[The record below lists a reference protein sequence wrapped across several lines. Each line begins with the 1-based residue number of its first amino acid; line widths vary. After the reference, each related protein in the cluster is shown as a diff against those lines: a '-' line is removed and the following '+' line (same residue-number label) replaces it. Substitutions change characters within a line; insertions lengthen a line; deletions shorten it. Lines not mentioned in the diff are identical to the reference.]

1 MWFIPLLGLGVL
13 LLCLLRKRPASVVA
27 PAKVARHPGPAEVA
41 ETQPADVIAGST
53 PEQKWRQSTQRAV
66 QQAERGDWHSYAR
79 TLQALGD
86 QLCDEGS
93 GLEAINLY
101 CRVLFVQING
111 PVDRAP
117 FTGKGF
123 VTDRVY
129 DRMMEFTGV
138 AGLDTAGTRAQFIAA
153 AGKIYRRPMPLSP
166 PEAWEAISANRS
178 QKADEQRQ
186 QREARNAARRAAE
199 ADQA

>member
-1 MWFIPLLGLGVL
+1 MWFIPLALLGAL
-13 LLCLLRKRPASVVA
+13 LLWFLRKRHASVVA
-27 PAKVARHPGPAEVA
+27 PAKAVQHANPMDGA
-41 ETQPADVIAGST
+41 ETRPVDVKADST
-53 PEQKWRQSTQRAV
+53 PEQKWRQSSQQAV
-66 QQAERGDWHSYAR
+66 KQAERGDWHSYAR
-79 TLQALGD
+79 TLQALAD

-93 GLEAINLY
+93 GLEAISIF

-111 PVDRAP
+111 PVDGAP
-117 FTGKGF
+117 FTGNGF

-129 DRMMEFTGV
+129 DRMIEFAGV

-153 AGKIYRRPMPLSP
+153 AGKIHRRPMPLSP

-186 QREARNAARRAAE
+186 QRAARDAARRAAE